1 MQVETRESLE
11 ARISASQRE
20 LHDLEA
26 QFAMD
31 RELMVAKEAQLLQ
44 EKILTLCT
52 SSSRPRTLVA

>member
-11 ARISASQRE
+11 ARISSCQRD

-31 RELMVAKEAQLLQ
+31 RELMMAKEAQLLQ
-44 EKILTLCT
+44 EKY
-52 SSSRPRTLVA
+52 